1 MRTAKARS
9 FYSEQTDF
17 LIYLNAGWNPASVAQ
32 ATDRAYRI
40 GQTQPV
46 FVHKLICQGTVE
58 ERIHQLQAK
67 KSQLADS
74 LLSDAARAAAPDEST
89 LSALLAPLG

>member
-1 MRTAKARS
+1 VPHFKKLPEGQLPGRCNTS
-9 FYSEQTDF
+9 LGPIPS
-17 LIYLNAGWNPASVAQ
+17 LSVP
-32 ATDRAYRI
+32 T
-40 GQTQPV
+40 
-46 FVHKLICQGTVE
+46 LICQGTVE